1 MESLE
6 EKVLKTSKRIVIKV
20 GSALLIGN
28 DLNLINNLTLT
39 RIASEIIKFKKLGK
53 EILLVSSG
61 ALALGKKSLKIKK
74 NNLKISEKQAASSV
88 GQVLLINAW
97 KKAFL
102 NYKKQC
108 GQILLTHLD
117 AEIRSSA
124 INARNTIESLIKL
137 NTIPIINEN
146 DTVATKELR
155 YGDNDQLAARVA
167 QITSSDLLI
176 LLSDVDGLHTSNP
189 KSNKNAELIK
199 YIKKITKA
207 IEKYSGDT
215 SSSVAVGGMQTKI
228 KAAKIA
234 MSAGC
239 NMIITRGNKISPISS
254 ILKNGNFSLFLT
266 STNPN
271 TARKKWISSQVKI
284 KGEIIIDKGA
294 ENALRKGASL
304 LPAGILSISG
314 TFYKGDIINVLN
326 ENKKIVC
333 VGISAYPSKDAKI
346 IAGAKSNEIQK
357 LLGYHSK
364 DVIIHRDDMVL
375 RN

>member
-1 MESLE
+1 MATLE
-6 EKVLKTSKRIVIKV
+6 ENILQNSKKIVIKV
-20 GSALLIGN
+20 GSALIIGN
-28 DLNLINNLTLT
+28 DSNLINTEFLAK
-39 RIASEIIKFKKLGK
+39 IVKEIIKFKKSGK

-61 ALALGKKSLKIKK
+61 ALALGKKSLKIEK
-74 NNLKISEKQAASSV
+74 NNLKVPEKQAASSV

-102 NYKKQC
+102 KYKKQC

-137 NTIPIINEN
+137 DTIPIINEN
-146 DTVATKELR
+146 DSVATQELR

-176 LLSDVDGLHTSNP
+176 LLSDVDGLYTSNP
-189 KSNKNAELIK
+189 KKNNTAKLIK
-199 YIKKITKA
+199 YIKKITKT
-207 IEKYSGDT
+207 IEKYSENT
-215 SSSVAVGGMQTKI
+215 SSSIAVGGMHTKI

-234 MSAGC
+234 LSSGC
-239 NMIITRGNKISPISS
+239 NMLITRGNKEIPINS
-254 ILKNGNFSLFLT
+254 ILKKGKFSLFLT
-266 STNPN
+266 TTSPK
-271 TARKKWISSQVKI
+271 TARKKWISSQIKI
-284 KGEIIIDKGA
+284 KGRIVIDQGA
-294 ENALRKGASL
+294 EKALQKGASL
-304 LPAGILSISG
+304 LPAGIISISG
-314 TFYKGDIINVLN
+314 SFYKGDIVNVLN
-326 ENKKIVC
+326 KKKDIIC

-346 IAGAKSNEIQK
+346 IAGAKSNEIQN
-357 LLGYHSK
+357 LLGYHSR

>member
-6 EKVLKTSKRIVIKV
+6 EKVLKTSTRIVIKV
-20 GSALLIGN
+20 GSALVIGN
-28 DLNLINNLTLT
+28 NLNLINHLTLT

-189 KSNKNAELIK
+189 KNNKNAELIK

-215 SSSVAVGGMQTKI
+215 SSSLAVGGMQTKI

-266 STNPN
+266 DTNPN

-284 KGEIIIDKGA
+284 KGGIIIDKGA

-326 ENKKIVC
+326 EKKKIVC

-346 IAGAKSNEIQK
+346 IAGAKSNEIQN

>member
-1 MESLE
+1 MYG
-6 EKVLKTSKRIVIKV
+6 VASK
-20 GSALLIGN
+20 
-28 DLNLINNLTLT
+28 
-39 RIASEIIKFKKLGK
+39 
-53 EILLVSSG
+53 
-61 ALALGKKSLKIKK
+61 
-74 NNLKISEKQAASSV
+74 
-88 GQVLLINAW
+88 
-97 KKAFL
+97 L

>member
-215 SSSVAVGGMQTKI
+215 TSSVAVGGMQTKI